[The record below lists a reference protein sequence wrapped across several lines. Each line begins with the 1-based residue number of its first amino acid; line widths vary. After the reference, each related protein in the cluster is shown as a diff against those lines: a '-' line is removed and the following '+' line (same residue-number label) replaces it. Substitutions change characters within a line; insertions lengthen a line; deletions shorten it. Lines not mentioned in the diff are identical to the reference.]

1 MVDMEMAVT
10 EENDSDVNIIAIKG
24 RLDAGSS
31 KRVLAGIKELL
42 KRNRLKII
50 LDMSGVAFIDS
61 VGLGILLT
69 SYRAVDAKGGALAG
83 PGLYGGS
90 GTKSRRNPRR
100 LKSLRYCRL
109 GGGEGVCSG
118 FEAGCDLELCGI
130 HQGGRL

>member
-69 SYRAVDAKGGALAG
+69 SYRAVDAKGGALKICAIQNQVERIF
-83 PGLYGGS
+83 S
-90 GTKSRRNPRR
+90 MT
-100 LKSLRYCRL
+100 RL
-109 GGGEGVCSG
+109 GGFFDIFDDRASAVKDFGD
-118 FEAGCDLELCGI
+118 A
-130 HQGGRL
+130 HP